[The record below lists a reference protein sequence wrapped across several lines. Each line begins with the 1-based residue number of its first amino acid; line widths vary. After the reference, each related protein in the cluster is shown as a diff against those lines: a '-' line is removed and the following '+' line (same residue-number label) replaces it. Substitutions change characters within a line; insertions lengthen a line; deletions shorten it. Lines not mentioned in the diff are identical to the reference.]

1 VPWRHPPVLR
11 RGSAGLTTRCP
22 PAAWRARRR
31 SWLPGLA
38 PCPAP
43 RPACPRPWRRAHLAC
58 PRWPARPLLRR
69 LRRPPRGGPRWRAPG
84 GRAVAGPWV
93 GAWGGRQGP
102 ELHAALVVVPGRCRA
117 ACPGRSWGRP
127 RLASGRRERQGVRGG
142 GAGARR
148 RRPRRV
154 APGAGTTVRRSDG
167 LALARELL
175 VEAPRRRRRVLAEPR
190 RVALAARGLL
200 QVGAVQLPRAA
211 WAGPSRAGAARLFE
225 AAATQPRQALAG
237 LVEAASWPAGTAWA
251 SPRPATSA
259 RSRPVALARQSE
271 PLPPRPLQ
279 MASAGPRGVG
289 WVEALVGW
297 GAAGTPRASVAGR
310 WAGSASPGVGMGAR
324 VVPRAGLVVARTP
337 GWTPTGCR
345 REQAARRPPARSCD
359 LPGGR

>member
-1 VPWRHPPVLR
+1 MQTPVSR
-11 RGSAGLTTRCP
+11 Y
-22 PAAWRARRR
+22 W
-31 SWLPGLA
+31 
-38 PCPAP
+38 
-43 RPACPRPWRRAHLAC
+43 
-58 PRWPARPLLRR
+58 
-69 LRRPPRGGPRWRAPG
+69 
-84 GRAVAGPWV
+84 
-93 GAWGGRQGP
+93 
-102 ELHAALVVVPGRCRA
+102 
-117 ACPGRSWGRP
+117 
-127 RLASGRRERQGVRGG
+127 
-142 GAGARR
+142 
-148 RRPRRV
+148 
-154 APGAGTTVRRSDG
+154 AGTTVRRSDG

-190 RVALAARGLL
+190 RVALAERGLL
-200 QVGAVQLPRAA
+200 QVGAVQLLRAA

-297 GAAGTPRASVAGR
+297 GAAGTPRASVASR